1 VSRPRIKS
9 ARWRSRHFVSALLTN
24 RGAAFPECR
33 AFLAR
38 RRGARSLQRGCGRRG
53 RDGAL
58 KTDWTKPW
66 HGGASYG
73 DRMAPAIV
81 NRGLERTATRSCVAQ
96 SSDNGMHAWLALGRC
111 RDRRV
116 RAALLVGWA
125 AKCSGGLVA
134 ASSRS
139 EALGG
144 VSRCH
149 DVSWIGRHGLA
160 GLSTSMMTMRPR

>member
-1 VSRPRIKS
+1 MKAKFISG
-9 ARWRSRHFVSALLTN
+9 LTMQSLT
-24 RGAAFPECR
+24 AMIECR

-38 RRGARSLQRGCGRRG
+38 RRGARSLRRSCGRRG

-58 KTDWTKPW
+58 KTDWTEPW

-81 NRGLERTATRSCVAQ
+81 NRSLERAATRSCVAQ
-96 SSDNGMHAWLALGRC
+96 AAIMGCTPGWRWAAAGTGEC
-111 RDRRV
+111 A
-116 RAALLVGWA
+116 AALLVGWA

-139 EALGG
+139 EALGA
-144 VSRCH
+144 S
-149 DVSWIGRHGLA
+149 A
-160 GLSTSMMTMRPR
+160 G